1 MAPHGSMR
9 LRQAFGCPAPGWAC
23 GRRPPE
29 GARDGGGTEAAGGDT
44 GWRRW
49 LGSNAERRC
58 RAAAPEAR
66 PAGRRELAAP
76 GEGARGTGGSS
87 DGGGA
92 EAAGGGTAGGG
103 CWGAAR
109 DVEAAM
115 QSGGAGGTARGEE
128 GARGDEGCRRGG
140 WSSRGGGR
148 PAWEEERGQAEVD
161 G

>member
-1 MAPHGSMR
+1 MAPPGSMR
-9 LRQAFGCPAPGWAC
+9 LQQAFACPAPGWAC

-58 RAAAPEAR
+58 RAVTPEAR
-66 PAGRRELAAP
+66 PSGRRELAAP
-76 GEGARGTGGSS
+76 GEGARGTRGSS

-92 EAAGGGTAGGG
+92 EAAGDKR
-103 CWGAAR
+103 WGAAR

-115 QSGGAGGTARGEE
+115 PSGNAGGMARGEE

-148 PAWEEERGQAEVD
+148 PAWAEERGQAEVD